1 MDSKSLSHNREAL
14 EQSTHPRIARYHASR
29 FPAGVE
35 ILDGTAGMGVDAMAF
50 ADRGSVVALE
60 NDPVKFEFAF
70 LNVPGTV
77 IQADVAEYLKDHSP
91 EYLWLDPGRRTS
103 DGRRIIKL
111 DEYQP
116 SPFRLLGAIENAR
129 LAGVKCSPI
138 TSDEELESIGRRV
151 EFVSY
156 GRECRE
162 AVCWNGTSFINEGFF
177 AVLLTETEE
186 FVLPRFELEETVEFP
201 DGWLV
206 EADPAA
212 IRAHCLGNFGLPGVG
227 DSNGYL
233 SSTEK
238 VESPWLRNYK
248 VHHAG
253 SADLKKTRA
262 VLREKGLRVFEVKQ
276 KGANLEPAK
285 VMRELKTEG
294 DPVSLIAYRVGKSVK
309 FILASA
315 A

>member
-1 MDSKSLSHNREAL
+1 MNPKSLSHNREAL

-35 ILDGTAGMGVDAMAF
+35 VLDGTAGMGVDAIAF
-50 ADRGSVVALE
+50 AERGSVVAVE
-60 NDPVKFEFAF
+60 NDPVKFEFTRQ
-70 LNVPGTV
+70 NVPGKALLANIT
-77 IQADVAEYLKDHSP
+77 EYLAEHSP
-91 EYLWLDPGRRTS
+91 EYLWLDPGRRT
-103 DGRRIIKL
+103 DQGRRITKL
-111 DEYQP
+111 SEYQP
-116 SPFRLLGAIENAR
+116 SPLELRESLQNAR
-129 LAGVKCSPI
+129 LSGVKCSPI

-156 GRECRE
+156 DRECRE
-162 AVCWNGTSFINEGFF
+162 AVCWNGRSEIEEGFF

-186 FVLPRFELEETVEFP
+186 HVLPRRELEEFVDFP
-201 DGWLV
+201 SEYLV

-212 IRAHCLGNFGLPGVG
+212 IRAHCLGNFGLPGIG

-233 SSTEK
+233 SSWEK

-248 VHHAG
+248 VHHVG
-253 SADLKKTRA
+253 SADIKRTRA
-262 VLREKGLRVFEVKQ
+262 VLREKGFRVFEVKQ
-276 KGANLEPAK
+276 KGANLEPTK
-285 VMRELKTEG
+285 VMRELKTDG